1 MQKTQAGIHVIG
13 KEEYVS
19 QSNQSAAE
27 CVTDSY
33 SQEECDVRRWQE
45 AVGHQLQPRS
55 EDLRHKGSTCLTM

>member
-13 KEEYVS
+13 KEEYIS

-33 SQEECDVRRWQE
+33 SQEECDVRR
-45 AVGHQLQPRS
+45 
-55 EDLRHKGSTCLTM
+55 